1 MGIIVTQSQNVAAQ
15 TALALSATGAETAS
29 GNATV
34 VARLP
39 RLATGAT
46 ASQSATI
53 AARAVLVLAGSAQTS
68 ATQQVEAASTLPPL
82 RASGRVQSLNVN
94 TATIVATLPRL
105 RGSGTLTSTGSA
117 QVTGRLRTAAR
128 SMASASQAIHAGATL
143 PRMWGFVSLGAQGYA
158 HVDATLGPLSASI
171 TVQPPPSGYAADGHY
186 YAALPARPFYAT
198 LDARAFYAPI
208 GSRSFYVLSD
218 NDVTPTFD
226 TLDPRE
232 TVTLTLDASND
243 LADGETLVSV
253 SEVTATQQSGVPG
266 TLPTLTGEVINTQP
280 LTFAVNGKTVT
291 IAAGHGVQVTATGG
305 QSDCRYLIAAICT
318 TSNPDKV
325 LVLKGVL
332 PVSAN

>member
-1 MGIIVTQSQNVAAQ
+1 MGVIVTQSQDVAARAQ
-15 TALALSATGAETAS
+15 LALSATLASTAGADA
-29 GNATV
+29 AV

-46 ASQSATI
+46 ASQSAAI
-53 AARAVLVLAGSAQTS
+53 AARAALVLVGSAQTS

-105 RGSGTLTSTGSA
+105 RGSGTITSAGSA
-117 QVTGRLRTAAR
+117 QVTGRLRTTAR
-128 SMASASQAIHAGATL
+128 SMASASQAIHARAVL
-143 PRMWGFVSLGAQGYA
+143 PRMWAFVSLGAQDYA
-158 HVDATLGPLSASI
+158 HVDATLGPLSVSI
-171 TVQPPPSGYAADGHY
+171 TVQPPPSGYAVDGHY
-186 YAALPARPFYAT
+186 YAALPARPFYAS

-208 GSRSFYVLSD
+208 GARSFYVLSD

-226 TLDPRE
+226 SLDPRE
-232 TVTLTLDASND
+232 TVTLTLDASAD
-243 LADGETLVSV
+243 LADSETLISI

-266 TLPTLTGEVINTQP
+266 TLPTLTGEVINAQP
-280 LTFAVNGKTVT
+280 LTFTVNGKTVT
-291 IAAGHGVQVTATGG
+291 IATGCGVQVIATGG
-305 QSDCRYLIAAICT
+305 GSGCRYLIAATCT